1 MKKLLTG
8 LLLLICL
15 AGAGYASSDADVEG
29 LKMVGKKDALP
40 PEELWTNAK
49 ALFEYEGYELRA
61 RNGAKMRETRA
72 KLDEKAKPYV
82 KRSLDDL
89 RQAMRSKDK
98 DKSFYAAWAIV
109 RAYVPDGNLLNWREA
124 VYAHAKDLPEGILP
138 AQVFAEAFYRAELG
152 LISRNAFWNARELYE
167 QFVDD
172 PKGAIVYSLAPAEL
186 HKAMAKVASKTKID
200 TRPATVTQE
209 SILLDQFGLPTDHE
223 DKAKF
228 VWDVKN
234 RKLTSKE

>member
-72 KLDEKAKPYV
+72 KLDEKAKPYA

-124 VYAHAKDLPEGILP
+124 VYAHAKELPEGILP

-152 LISRNAFWNARELYE
+152 LVSRNAFLNARELYE
-167 QFVDD
+167 QFTDD
-172 PKGAIVYSLAPAEL
+172 PKGEIVYSLAPAEL
-186 HKAMAKVASKTKID
+186 HKAMAKVSAKTNTYTD
-200 TRPATVTQE
+200 PCALSTN
-209 SILLDQFGLPTDHE
+209 SLMLDEFGLPTNHE
-223 DKAKF
+223 DKAKYI
-228 VWDVKN
+228 WDVKS
-234 RKLTSKE
+234 RKLTDKE